1 MMQRVEYE
9 SKCDAW
15 NWVRSAMHAYLKDAE
30 KNTLD
35 AYAKEGV
42 AMKNAE
48 ETRIAAVKAAE
59 HAVNVAKHAAD
70 LARQVIA
77 MDDMLKIRTEMSE
90 TAKKAREFYVT
101 WGQLKDWEVWAW
113 IEVEFDT
120 LNKQLEEDGTYDPS
134 SEQIL
139 LDGMFKSPE
148 EIVGRRVV
156 DRINGWQS
164 EWLQIQEENDAVMAD

>member
-1 MMQRVEYE
+1 
-9 SKCDAW
+9 
-15 NWVRSAMHAYLKDAE
+15 
-30 KNTLD
+30 
-35 AYAKEGV
+35 
-42 AMKNAE
+42 
-48 ETRIAAVKAAE
+48 
-59 HAVNVAKHAAD
+59 
-70 LARQVIA
+70 
-77 MDDMLKIRTEMSE
+77 MSE
-90 TAKKAREFYVT
+90 AAKKAREFYAT